1 MWLRGAGAGFGGPR
15 ADRARTSA
23 ISGDDGRSP
32 NLGKVAC
39 CVEGRGS
46 GADFGGRGQIGRHVS
61 GESGS
66 GHCVAGW
73 LARAGYPTA
82 GITARRGRGGGGGGG
97 GPPGGGPPGGG
108 GGGGGGGLARAG
120 YPTVRATRSGGR
132 RARGVDRGRGHGE
145 VVDALRPPLRISRDV
160 Q

>member
-82 GITARRGRGGGGGGG
+82 GITARRGRGGGVPGAGGIPDGEG
-97 GPPGGGPPGGG
+97 DALGRKT
-108 GGGGGGGLARAG
+108 RAG
-120 YPTVRATRSGGR
+120 RGSRAG
-132 RARGVDRGRGHGE
+132 AR
-145 VVDALRPPLRISRDV
+145 
-160 Q
+160 